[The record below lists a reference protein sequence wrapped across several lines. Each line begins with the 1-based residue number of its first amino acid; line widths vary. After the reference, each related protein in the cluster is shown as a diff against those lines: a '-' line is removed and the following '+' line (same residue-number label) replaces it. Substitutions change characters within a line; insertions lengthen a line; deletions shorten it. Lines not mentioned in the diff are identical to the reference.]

1 MNDILSSAADRFHSA
16 AIHVLRYAA
25 REDPASGLSAA
36 RLSALSVLVFSGPKT
51 LGELAAAEQV
61 RPPTMTRFVHG
72 LEEDGLVV
80 RASDSV
86 DRRITHVRATV
97 KGKRVLQRARKR
109 RIEKLAERLSSLDAK
124 ELAVVEQ
131 AATLVDAA
139 LRRSSAPPGPPAGP
153 VRPDRPGDHGRLPP
167 PVRPPLV

>member
-1 MNDILSSAADRFHSA
+1 MNDDLSSAADCFHSA

-36 RLSALSVLVFSGPKT
+36 RLSALSVLVFGGPKT

-61 RPPTMTRFVHG
+61 RPPTMTRIVHG

-80 RASDSV
+80 RASDPA
-86 DRRITHVRATV
+86 DRRITHVRATA
-97 KGKRVLQRARKR
+97 KGKRVLQGARKR

-124 ELAVVEQ
+124 ELAVVER

-139 LRRSSAPPGPPAGP
+139 LRRSSAPPGPPARG
-153 VRPDRPGDHGRLPP
+153 GA
-167 PVRPPLV
+167 